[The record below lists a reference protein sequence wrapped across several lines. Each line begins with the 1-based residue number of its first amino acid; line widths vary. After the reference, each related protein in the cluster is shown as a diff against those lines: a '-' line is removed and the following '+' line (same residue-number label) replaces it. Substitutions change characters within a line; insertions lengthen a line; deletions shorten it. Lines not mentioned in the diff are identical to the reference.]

1 MKRRIFAIGDIHG
14 CFDAFKQLLK
24 RIVFTKND
32 QLILLGDYIDRGPQ
46 SKEVIDYIIELQQK
60 GSDIIPLMGNHE
72 QMLLE
77 AIEDKSKLFN
87 WIQNGGLATLN
98 SFSIDSLD
106 QLDQKYI
113 DFFNCLQYYYSS
125 NDILKD
131 KVIIHAHRPIKIED
145 CKEAIHANKTVINV
159 DTGCV
164 YNHEDAYG
172 ALTAIE
178 INTKAIDFVYA

>member
-1 MKRRIFAIGDIHG
+1 M
-14 CFDAFKQLLK
+14 
-24 RIVFTKND
+24 
-32 QLILLGDYIDRGPQ
+32 
-46 SKEVIDYIIELQQK
+46 
-60 GSDIIPLMGNHE
+60 
-72 QMLLE
+72 
-77 AIEDKSKLFN
+77 
-87 WIQNGGLATLN
+87 QNGGLATLN

-113 DFFNCLQYYYSS
+113 DFFNGLQYYYSY
-125 NDILKD
+125 NDMLLVHAGFNDGIISPFTDKYAMIWESRKIYHHPILKD